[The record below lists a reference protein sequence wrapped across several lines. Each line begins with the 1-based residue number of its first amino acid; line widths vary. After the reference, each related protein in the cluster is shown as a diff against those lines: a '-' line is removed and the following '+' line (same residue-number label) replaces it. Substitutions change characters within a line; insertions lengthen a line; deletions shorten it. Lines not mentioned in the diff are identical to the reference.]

1 MNNKSIQ
8 TSMKIVIKLEIV
20 FENYV
25 VKFDFKHIY
34 QSIVDFFM
42 YAMFDT
48 RFDIIFVVFVVNR
61 YVFNSIEK
69 HWIAIKHIFRYL
81 KNTLHFRL
89 TFTNSLKFLIDYIDA
104 NWVDDKNIR
113 RFIFDYVFNFDN
125 EIIIWFF
132 KRQFTIALSI
142 CEIEYIDQTQ
152 TIKKTIWF
160 FDLFNELNTFDMFIN
175 IDDVFIIYDIF
186 ELVYFFAITI
196 IYCDN

>member
-1 MNNKSIQ
+1 
-8 TSMKIVIKLEIV
+8 MKIVTKFEIV

-42 YAMFDT
+42 YAMLEI

-69 HWIAIKHIFRYL
+69 HWIAIKRVFRYL
-81 KNTLHFRL
+81 KNILQFRL
-89 TFTNSLKFLIDYIDA
+89 LFTNSLKFFVDYIDA
-104 NWVDDKNIR
+104 NWTDDKNIR

-152 TIKKTIWF
+152 TIKKNDFSIYLTNWTY
-160 FDLFNELNTFDMFIN
+160 LTCLSTSTMF
-175 IDDVFIIYDIF
+175 
-186 ELVYFFAITI
+186 L
-196 IYCDN
+196 

>member
-48 RFDIIFVVFVVNR
+48 RFDIIFVVFVVSR